1 MNSTKG
7 EKAYEQS
14 MKKAFRMMAA
24 EMVIVS
30 AVVVAAVFC
39 AARVGMSLSSCFV
52 SLALGVLLGAGL
64 DALSGRL
71 WGRHDAGR

>member
-14 MKKAFRMMAA
+14 MKKAFRMMVA

-30 AVVVAAVFC
+30 VVVVAAVFC
-39 AARVGMSLSSCFV
+39 AARVGMSLSVCLV
-52 SLALGVLLGAGL
+52 SLTLGVLFGAGL

-71 WGRHDAGR
+71 WGRHDR